1 MKTTYAG
8 SEQTRDALINAA
20 GELAADLGF
29 ANVSTRAIAGR
40 AKANI
45 GSIHYHFGGKD
56 RLFEAVVQT
65 AIRRWHEFPLSSI
78 LKPIE
83 PILDTPKGRSRAI
96 RAVIHRSISLLFSRK
111 YPRWHSRVFYQL
123 LQYQGPL
130 QDLIKAEL
138 INPERDFLKALFKS
152 IQPGLSDEDA
162 LLHAMILI
170 TPVRFH
176 ADYMDAVLDALGG
189 KKIVSAKAILKSWK
203 TFLSNR
209 PSCCSDC
216 RTTETVTIKN
226 KRIAPWHF
234 I

>member
-123 LQYQGPL
+123 LQYRGPL
-130 QDLIKAEL
+130 QDLIKTEL
-138 INPERDFLKALFKS
+138 ITPETNFLKTLFKS
-152 IQPGLSDEDA
+152 IRPGLSDEDA
-162 LLHAMILI
+162 LLHAVILI
-170 TPVRFH
+170 TPVSFH

-189 KKIVSAKAILKSWK
+189 KANRFSKAYLQNMEDIIVRQTQLL
-203 TFLSNR
+203 FGLPDDRNR
-209 PSCCSDC
+209 DDP
-216 RTTETVTIKN
+216 
-226 KRIAPWHF
+226 
-234 I
+234 

>member
-8 SEQTRDALINAA
+8 SEQTRGALINAA
-20 GELAADLGF
+20 GELAADQGF

-65 AIRRWHEFPLSSI
+65 AIRRWHEFPLFSI

-83 PILDTPKGRSRAI
+83 PILDTPKGQSRAI
-96 RAVIHRSISLLFSRK
+96 RAVLHRSISLLFSLK
-111 YPRWHSRVFYQL
+111 YPRWHSRVIYQL

-130 QDLIKAEL
+130 QELIKTEL
-138 INPERDFLKALFKS
+138 INPETDFLKTLFKS

-162 LLHAMILI
+162 LIHAVVLI
-170 TPVRFH
+170 TPVSFH

-189 KKIVSAKAILKSWK
+189 KKNRLDKAYLKKLEDILVRQ
-203 TFLSNR
+203 TQLLFGLPEDRNR
-209 PSCCSDC
+209 DDQ
-216 RTTETVTIKN
+216 K
-226 KRIAPWHF
+226 
-234 I
+234 